1 MPPSGDAQPRRPPL
15 PSTHEGN
22 TSGRKDPN
30 GCPQARPCTARKP
43 RVFAAG
49 AIGTAGHS
57 TLRRSGRAPAGAG
70 VSASGWPAQYEIRV
84 AGVLDDR
91 GAAWFDRLQIS
102 GQGEET
108 VISGL
113 GPGPPPLPRPL
124 TKIPDPGARPT

>member
-1 MPPSGDAQPRRPPL
+1 MPPSGDAQPLRPLL

-70 VSASGWPAQYEIRV
+70 VSAPAWPAQYEIRV
-84 AGVLDDR
+84 AGVPD
-91 GAAWFDRLQIS
+91 
-102 GQGEET
+102 
-108 VISGL
+108 
-113 GPGPPPLPRPL
+113 
-124 TKIPDPGARPT
+124 DPGAAAVDGLQIRTHGPETATLCPVP